1 MSVEVEIYRAP
12 DYISVGRLPLAPLLN
27 EVFEP
32 LLGRDLTDAQFVL
45 HLSAIEE
52 TEPIPGCP
60 VMVNLRNSH
69 GYGQVT
75 IIMGGRVIYQ
85 HPHALSEIVAAPLQH
100 ALGTRLPDV
109 DEWGFALVGQGL
121 EDLSRVRPVP
131 RVAGGVHIAGQNQ
144 RRRASRVEE
153 IPDPEPPVTTLSQLG
168 VRTPDL
174 PYAGPIDLNGT
185 EPGPPVTLA
194 LRPSAYE
201 KLHDGDFSD
210 EVEEGGFVIGHRH
223 RDADNPDRYLLEVTE
238 VVRAEST
245 GASLLRF
252 TFTGESFLRLGDLLA
267 RRANHEE
274 ILGWYH
280 THLFSATPEF
290 GLSTIDVR
298 LHTTTF
304 RRPWQVAALVN
315 LGYEGRVLRWYGC
328 QPGGTDLREIPYW
341 VASDDPQETPPPV
354 STASEK

>member
-1 MSVEVEIYRAP
+1 MTVEVEIYRAP
-12 DYISVGRLPLAPLLN
+12 DYVPVGRLPLAPLLR

-32 LLGRDLTDAQFVL
+32 LLGRDLSAAQFL
-45 HLSAIEE
+45 LRLSALEE
-52 TEPIPGCP
+52 TEAIPGRP
-60 VMVNLRNSH
+60 TMVNLRNSH
-69 GYGQVT
+69 GYGKVT

-85 HPHALSEIVAAPLQH
+85 HPHAVSEIVAAPLQH
-100 ALGTRLPDV
+100 ALATRLPDI
-109 DEWGFALVGQGL
+109 DHWGFGLVGPGL
-121 EDLSRVRPVP
+121 EELFRVRPVP
-131 RVAGGVHIAGQNQ
+131 QVAGSVPIHGQNQ

-153 IPDPEPPVTTLSQLG
+153 IPDPEPPAGTLDQLG
-168 VRTPDL
+168 VLTPDL
-174 PYAGPIDLNGT
+174 PYAGPIDVNGAGA
-185 EPGPPVTLA
+185 GPPVTLA
-194 LRPSAYE
+194 LRPAAYRE
-201 KLHDGDFSD
+201 LHDRDFSE

-223 RDADNPDRYLLEVTE
+223 RDAGNPGRYLLEVTA
-238 VVRAEST
+238 VVQAEST

-267 RRANHEE
+267 RRNNHEE

-280 THLFSATPEF
+280 SHLFAATPEF

-315 LGYEGRVLRWYGC
+315 LGIDSRVLRWYGC

-341 VASDDPQETPPPV
+341 VASDGPQETPPPV
-354 STASEK
+354 TTASET